1 METYIPQPTQ
11 KSLSCKTLRSPDSRQ
26 LKSIVDNRTETVRQ
40 KRLLDTI
47 NTAQQVIQCTD
58 GELCDEV
65 RENKPIAPDK
75 NFTAKHVRTP
85 INNTDAIRT
94 HAYREEPSKINTL
107 IDDNTLDLKNIVFES
122 NLPSTPDSTPYH
134 DSELVK
140 TTCNIQE
147 TELKNVAPIPS
158 GYFDLVEPETKTT
171 DEIVGFNFAGLK
183 SSTQVMV
190 TFNPYQYISYDL
202 PSPTCDSLIEAYR
215 AGTTKKVRKK
225 KNPETKRKLEEK
237 EKAEN
242 QIIQILKDK
251 IQQDD
256 QANQQARDAQWTID
270 QQTWAGKVK
279 EKFSRI
285 GNQNLKDTAYTTLS
299 EIDNIPIIGSK
310 EILIGIG
317 KNEDEN
323 IFAFH
328 YDGHK

>member
-11 KSLSCKTLRSPDSRQ
+11 ESLSCKTLRSPDSRQ
-26 LKSIVDNRTETVRQ
+26 LKSIVDNRTETVQ
-40 KRLLDTI
+40 QERLLDTI

-94 HAYREEPSKINTL
+94 HAYRKEPSKINTL

-147 TELKNVAPIPS
+147 TELKKVETIAS
-158 GYFDLVEPETKTT
+158 GYFDLVKPKPIKPRRVENSRWDELETKGFVITNIETFNINTIAPELITT
-171 DEIVGFNFAGLK
+171 YKEVKSLKKGKKGKEDRKQQRDKIKQKIQAKIEEYLNQRAIVEQETQ
-183 SSTQVMV
+183 STQ
-190 TFNPYQYISYDL
+190 YI
-202 PSPTCDSLIEAYR
+202 A
-215 AGTTKKVRKK
+215 
-225 KNPETKRKLEEK
+225 
-237 EKAEN
+237 
-242 QIIQILKDK
+242 
-251 IQQDD
+251 
-256 QANQQARDAQWTID
+256 D
-270 QQTWAGKVK
+270 QQTWADKVK

-285 GNQNLKDTAYTTLS
+285 GNQNLNDTSYKNPD
-299 EIDNIPIIGSK
+299 EINNIPIIGSK